1 MSGPKM
7 HADEV
12 VTDAPLVRRLLA
24 AQHPQWAHLPV
35 VPVASSGTDNALYR
49 IGDELVARLP
59 RIHWAVEQA
68 GKERAWLPR
77 LAPWLPFDVPVP
89 IAAGAPGLGYPW
101 SWSVCRWL
109 EGDNPSPDESL
120 EFARLAADL
129 ARFVAA
135 LHRIDPAGGPPP
147 GPHNVHRGEPL
158 ADRDELTR
166 HALDALGGIIDT
178 DAVAAAWAAALA
190 ADVSTEPPVWVH
202 GDLAAGN
209 LLCVEGR
216 LSAVIDF
223 GCLGVGD
230 PACDLMAAWNLL
242 SPAAREVFRD
252 ELEVDDAT
260 WARGRGWAL
269 SVALVQLPYYLPTS
283 PAIAAGSRHTIAQ
296 VLADLG

>member
-1 MSGPKM
+1 MSGPTM

-12 VTDAPLVRRLLA
+12 ATDARLVRRLLA
-24 AQHPQWAHLPV
+24 AQHPQWAQLSV
-35 VPVASSGTDNALYR
+35 EPVASGGTDNALFR

-68 GKERAWLPR
+68 GKEQAWLPR
-77 LAPWLPFDVPVP
+77 LGPHLPLDVPVP
-89 IAAGAPGLGYPW
+89 VASGAPGQGYPW

-109 EGDNPSPDESL
+109 EGKNPAPDGDL
-120 EFARLAADL
+120 DFARLAVDL

-135 LHRIDPAGGPPP
+135 LHTIDPTGGPPP

-158 ADRDELTR
+158 AARDDATR
-166 HALDALGGIIDT
+166 GALDALTGSVDT
-178 DAVAAAWAAALA
+178 VAAEETWTVALA
-190 ADVSTEPPVWVH
+190 SAAWTAPPVWVH
-202 GDLAAGN
+202 GDLGPGN
-209 LLCVEGR
+209 LLCVGGR

-230 PACDLMAAWNLL
+230 PACDLMPAWNLL
-242 SPAAREVFRD
+242 PVGAREVFRE

-260 WARGRGWAL
+260 WVRGRGWAL

-283 PAIAAGSRHTIAQ
+283 PTIAAGARHAIGQ
-296 VLADLG
+296 VLADVS